1 MVVDEQARVLL
12 FKILAN
18 NVRLRLIEAL
28 AAGERSVGALCD
40 ETGEEQTRVSHELRC
55 LTVCGLVTQRR
66 EGKRIIYSLNRKTVL
81 PILRAADTHAA
92 KFAERLKGCD
102 MISEARSIPLPEVMV
117 EKHRSGS
124 EGSK

>member
-1 MVVDEQARVLL
+1 MADVQARVLL

-18 NVRLRLIEAL
+18 TIRLRLIEAL
-28 AAGERSVGALCD
+28 DAGERSVGELCE

-81 PILRAADTHAA
+81 PILRAADIHAA

-102 MISEARSIPLPEVMV
+102 MISEARSIPLPKVMV
-117 EKHRSGS
+117 RKHS
-124 EGSK
+124 

>member
-1 MVVDEQARVLL
+1 MAKRVMADEQARVLL

-28 AAGERSVGALCD
+28 SADARSVGELCE

-55 LTVCGLVTQRR
+55 LTVCGLVTQKR

-92 KFAERLKGCD
+92 KFAEGLKGCD
-102 MISEARSIPLPEVMV
+102 MISEARSIQLPKVTV
-117 EKHRSGS
+117 GKHS
-124 EGSK
+124 